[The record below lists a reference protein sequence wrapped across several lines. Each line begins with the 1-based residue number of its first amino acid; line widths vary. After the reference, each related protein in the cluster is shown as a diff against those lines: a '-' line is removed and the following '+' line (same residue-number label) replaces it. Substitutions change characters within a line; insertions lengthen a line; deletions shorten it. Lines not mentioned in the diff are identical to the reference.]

1 MGGERR
7 TSLSLTGFDAR
18 PASLPSESPAG
29 WSSNATT
36 SRHMRSV
43 RMKRHRSPDVSPRSE
58 ATRTEDRKQGDSGL
72 DAWVGLVAHGDTAAF
87 ERMVNEFPAPLR
99 RFAFRY
105 TRSRDVASEVVQE
118 VFYKLWRNRTS
129 GAVFAGRQQLQAY
142 LYRAARNNAL
152 DYIAREATRSRWQ
165 RATRER
171 PSDDMIPLHAAPAD
185 THAELAEL
193 AATIDQVLAEM
204 PDRRREVCVLRWRH
218 GHSVGEVAKRL
229 GIPTKTAEGAR

>member
-1 MGGERR
+1 MTRR
-7 TSLSLTGFDAR
+7 VRSAR
-18 PASLPSESPAG
+18 V
-29 WSSNATT
+29 T
-36 SRHMRSV
+36 RR
-43 RMKRHRSPDVSPRSE
+43 RSPDVPPRS
-58 ATRTEDRKQGDSGL
+58 AAIRPADRNQVDSGL

-87 ERMVNEFPAPLR
+87 ERMVDEFAAPLR

-105 TRSRDVASEVVQE
+105 TRSRDVASEVVQD
-118 VFYKLWRNRTS
+118 VFYKLWRNRTN

-229 GIPTKTAEGAR
+229 GISTKTVEAQVGRGLRQLRERIARQQ